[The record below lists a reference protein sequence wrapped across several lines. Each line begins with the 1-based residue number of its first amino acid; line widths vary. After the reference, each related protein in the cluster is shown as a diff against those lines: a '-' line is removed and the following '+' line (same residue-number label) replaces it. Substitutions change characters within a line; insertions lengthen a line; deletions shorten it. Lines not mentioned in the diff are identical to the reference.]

1 MFDIL
6 NRLMGQLHAGRATMH
21 YWLQKAKINEH
32 PFAAK
37 FGLQIG
43 FGAIA
48 LAMRKLDD
56 FWEDQVPVL
65 FPDREQRP
73 PEGKWLVGEVKSRNL
88 RETANMMIAH
98 YADKTKWPLSE
109 EEIISVIMSNG
120 WETEEEVIDWTRE
133 AIAKVEAVRTHL
145 NAVYGNAFGDGSVSL

>member
-1 MFDIL
+1 
-6 NRLMGQLHAGRATMH
+6 
-21 YWLQKAKINEH
+21 
-32 PFAAK
+32 
-37 FGLQIG
+37 
-43 FGAIA
+43 
-48 LAMRKLDD
+48 
-56 FWEDQVPVL
+56 
-65 FPDREQRP
+65 
-73 PEGKWLVGEVKSRNL
+73 
-88 RETANMMIAH
+88 MMIAH